1 MSTGTRSQQEKK
13 RREGTADTEELPR
26 TDVTQIHQMME
37 NMADQITKHVARQF
51 SALSAR
57 LEKLEIQTTV
67 APAPTIP
74 ASAPASAPAPSMDVQ
89 PRWRPEEIGEFD
101 PTVRDVM
108 EFTDRIRDIA
118 LLRGQRLVATN
129 LVTLLTGQAKMWYNY
144 ELSSSSK
151 LAMQQGP
158 IDQWINALVARF
170 TPSKSETLQALE
182 KQRYTRQDAANKRDP
197 VDYLHQVLQ
206 LTKRLGYSEHEGL
219 TMAYLRLDEA
229 LQVQFPPP
237 HEMTGIS
244 NMVMLLNV
252 KKGAWYQMYKNFG
265 RPPHSEKSSYSQ
277 PIRSNYQPTRPSP
290 RQVSYPAAAH
300 FADDGWDYDP
310 VNDTYHAAVQPPH
323 PPGHTPRNQGNTHD
337 GSSAYANWV
346 NASADHRCSHTGC
359 THYHD

>member
-1 MSTGTRSQQEKK
+1 
-13 RREGTADTEELPR
+13 
-26 TDVTQIHQMME
+26 
-37 NMADQITKHVARQF
+37 
-51 SALSAR
+51 
-57 LEKLEIQTTV
+57 
-67 APAPTIP
+67 
-74 ASAPASAPAPSMDVQ
+74 
-89 PRWRPEEIGEFD
+89 
-101 PTVRDVM
+101 
-108 EFTDRIRDIA
+108 
-118 LLRGQRLVATN
+118 
-129 LVTLLTGQAKMWYNY
+129 MWYNY

-252 KKGAWYQMYKNFG
+252 KKGAWYQMYKNFS
-265 RPPHSEKSSYSQ
+265 RPPERNSDRTSYQSYNQ
-277 PIRSNYQPTRPSP
+277 PNRSNYHPPIRPPP
-290 RQVSYPAAAH
+290 RQSTYPAAAH
-300 FADDGWDYDP
+300 FAEDDGWDYDP

-323 PPGHTPRNQGNTHD
+323 PPGHTPRSQGNTHD
-337 GSSAYANWV
+337 GASAYANWV